1 MAAESGT
8 DRASLKGSS
17 LEKRLENEPFAFR
30 FFQAVRLLEHLWP
43 EREPVGRFARPEQE
57 VARFSANPSLTFPPS
72 EIHALEQREGKP
84 PRVIV
89 NFMGL
94 TGPLGVL
101 PIWYTNLIKERVRAG
116 DTAPRDFLDIFNHRA
131 ISLFFHAW
139 EKHRFAIS
147 YERGE
152 REGLTAYLLDF
163 VGLGTEGLED
173 RQDIPDDALLF
184 YAGLL
189 SQRPRSAASM
199 AQILSDYFDVPV
211 EVEQFIGAWYRLD
224 RRSICIMDERPDI
237 SQQVGF
243 GAIVGDE
250 VWDQHSRARIKIG
263 PLSMERYLEF
273 LPNGSA
279 FRPLRALTRFFS
291 NGEVDFEVQLIL
303 EQPQVPRCELGGE
316 GDARPQLGWVTWMK
330 SGPMD
335 RNPGDTIL
343 EL

>member
-1 MAAESGT
+1 MAPESRT
-8 DRASLKGSS
+8 DRSPLAGSN
-17 LEKRLENEPFAFR
+17 LEQRLENEPFVFQ
-30 FFQAVRLLEHLWP
+30 FFQAVRLLEQLLP

-57 VARFSANPSLTFPPS
+57 VARFGANPSLTFPPS
-72 EIHALEQREGKP
+72 EIHSLEKREGKP
-84 PRVIV
+84 PRITV

-101 PIWYTNLIKERVRAG
+101 PIWYTNLVKERGRAG
-116 DTAPRDFLDIFNHRA
+116 DFSLRDFLDMFNHRL

-152 REGLTAYLLDF
+152 RAGLTAYLLDF

-173 RQDIPDDALLF
+173 RQDIEDDALLF

-199 AQILSDYFDVPV
+199 AQILGDYFDVPV

-224 RRSICIMDERPDI
+224 RGSICVMDERPAI
-237 SQQVGF
+237 SEQVGF

-263 PLSMERYLEF
+263 PLSAERYLDF

-279 FRPLRALTRFFS
+279 FKPLRALTRFFS

-303 EQPQVPRCELGGE
+303 EQHQVPPCELGEE
-316 GDARPQLGWVTWMK
+316 GRAAPQLGWVTWIK
-330 SGPMD
+330 SAAME
-335 RNPGDTIL
+335 RHPGDTVL